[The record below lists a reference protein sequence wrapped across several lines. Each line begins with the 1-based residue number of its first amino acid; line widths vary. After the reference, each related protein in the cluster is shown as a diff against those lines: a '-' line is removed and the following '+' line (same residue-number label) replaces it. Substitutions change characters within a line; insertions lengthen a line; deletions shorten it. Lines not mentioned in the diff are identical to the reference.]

1 MIRFL
6 REVIEFGIGAF
17 ALFVFALLALMDE
30 VGFQIG
36 RARSRAATPLDIQT
50 DGVSTLTTGM
60 LGLVAFTLAVTIGIA
75 QDRFEARRNATL
87 EEAKMIGTAWR
98 STGLAGASGKP
109 IAELIEEYGRARLA
123 YLIATSPEAA

>member
-1 MIRFL
+1 MIHLL
-6 REVIEFGIGAF
+6 REIIDVGFSVF
-17 ALFVFALLALMDE
+17 WLFVFALLALMDE

-36 RARSRAATPLDIQT
+36 RARNSATPLDIQT

-109 IAELIEEYGRARLA
+109 IAELIEEY
-123 YLIATSPEAA
+123 